1 MKKTILLY
9 AILLLGCT
17 AMAQQTGTLRP
28 GDFIELTDTKP
39 FDGPDVWSRMPQAVR
54 FSWATTDVRYP
65 KRSIPAIQPTARW
78 QTKAWK
84 GERVNAQAL
93 LWTKRDIVDATLTVS
108 DLRNGS
114 SVIPAADA
122 NAYFMRYV
130 MTDELSKDGKTGCG
144 HRPDK
149 ADWDSTAVADMLD
162 ILPLR
167 DIPAC
172 TTQPVWLTIRVP
184 RDVKAGTYKGTLTV
198 SGKSFAPMTLQVAVD
213 VLNRTLPDPKEWAFH
228 LDFWQNPYAIARYY
242 NVPLWSREHFDAM
255 RPVMQMLADMGQ
267 KVITTTIMHKPWAGQ
282 TYDHFDSMVGKMKK
296 LDGSWAYDYTVFD
309 QWVEFMMNEIG
320 IDRQISCYTMI
331 PWALSFDYYDQ
342 ATSRVLYVEAKPG
355 DALYNSYWGS
365 FLKDFARH
373 LKQKGWFDKTVISMD
388 ERGLKPMQEAIKVI
402 KDADPAFKIS
412 LAGNYHKE
420 IEADL
425 YDYCLAYGQNFTPE
439 EKARREK
446 EGKISTVYTCCSEPL
461 PNFFTFSPPAEA
473 AWTIWHAAGGG
484 YDGYLRWSF
493 NAWTDDPLRDTR
505 FRTWAAGDCFLVYPG
520 PQPGTVR
527 SSMRYE
533 RIAEGVQD
541 MEKIRILRAE
551 FAANGQQAKLD
562 KLNQMV
568 ARFVPD
574 QLTPDNA
581 AQMVNEARRLLNSF

>member
-1 MKKTILLY
+1 MKKTILFY
-9 AILLLGCT
+9 AMLMLGFT
-17 AMAQQTGTLRP
+17 AVAQQTGPLRP

-39 FDGPDVWSRMPQAVR
+39 FDSKEVWNRMPQTVQ

-65 KRSIPAIQPTARW
+65 KRSIPAIQKTTRW
-78 QTKAWK
+78 QAKAWK

-93 LWTKRDIVDATLTVS
+93 LWTKRDIVDAKLTVS
-108 DLRNGS
+108 DFRNGS
-114 SVIPAADA
+114 SVIPASDA

-144 HRPDK
+144 HRPNT

-162 ILPLR
+162 ILPLH
-167 DIPAC
+167 DIQAC
-172 TTQPVWLTIRVP
+172 TTQPVWLNVRVP
-184 RDVKAGTYKGTLTV
+184 RDAKAGTYKGTLTI
-198 SGKSFAPMTLQVAVD
+198 SGKSFAAMTLQVEIN
-213 VLNRTLPDPKEWAFH
+213 VLNRTLPEPKEWAFH
-228 LDFWQNPYAIARYY
+228 LDFWQNPYAVARYY
-242 NVPLWSREHFDAM
+242 NVPLWSKEHFDAM
-255 RPVMQMLADMGQ
+255 RPVMKMLADMGQ

-282 TYDHFDSMVGKMKK
+282 TYDHFDSMVGKTKK
-296 LDGSWAYDYTVFD
+296 LDGSWEYDYTVFD
-309 QWVEFMMNEIG
+309 KWVTFMMNEIG
-320 IDRQISCYTMI
+320 IDKQISCYTMI

-355 DALYNSYWGS
+355 DALYNTYWGT

-373 LKQKGWFDKTVISMD
+373 LKQKGWFDKAVISMD
-388 ERGLKPMQEAIKVI
+388 ERGLQPMIEAIKVI
-402 KDADPAFKIS
+402 KNADPAFKIS

-420 IEADL
+420 IEGDL

-439 EKARREK
+439 EKARRDK

-461 PNFFTFSPPAEA
+461 PNLFTFSPPAEST
-473 AWTIWHAAGGG
+473 WTIWHAAGGN

-493 NAWTDDPLRDTR
+493 NAWTADPLRDTR
-505 FRTWAAGDCFLVYPG
+505 FRTWAAGDCFMIYPG
-520 PQPGTVR
+520 PEIGTVR

-541 MEKIRILRAE
+541 MEKIRILREE
-551 FAANGQQAKLD
+551 FTAKGQPTKLD
-562 KLNQMV
+562 KLNEMV